1 MSRNVELRGSQARGV
16 RVALSAAVAVVSGGL
31 SLPTAAADLGG
42 NCCADLEDR
51 IAELEATT
59 ARKGNRKVSLT
70 VSGWVN
76 EAIFFWDDGV
86 ERNAY
91 VGTNE
96 LEQSRFR
103 FTGEAKIVDGWG
115 AGYILE
121 IGANGVGS
129 KGFSQDSTGLNGI
142 TVRKS
147 AWFLKSKDLGKLT
160 VGKYDT
166 ATYHLLDN
174 LDTTLTRN
182 VSDFEAAGVALGAF
196 KTRSGGVLGAKWIDF
211 MGGFNNGTPG
221 QSGLRNVVRYDTP
234 EIAGFTATASW
245 GEDDQWETALKYK
258 ADAGDFKVTAS
269 LGYGESTDKIT
280 NLGQCA
286 VGTGD
291 CLWWG
296 AGALVSHSPTGLYV
310 YGGYAEN
317 HIDLKT
323 AQAGKDDDSSTWY
336 VQGGI
341 EQKWNAL
348 GKTNVFVEYR
358 HDDVG
363 LTKAAD
369 TAELDFW
376 SAGVA
381 QNVEAADMTFYA
393 FYRHFDGDFTKGFA
407 SKDLD
412 ALGMVITGAKINF

>member
-1 MSRNVELRGSQARGV
+1 MLRTTKLQG
-16 RVALSAAVAVVSGGL
+16 RVWALAAAAALTGGGI
-31 SLPTAAADLGG
+31 LPAAAADLGG
-42 NCCADLEDR
+42 NCCADLEER

-70 VSGWVN
+70 ISGWVN

-103 FTGEAKIVDGWG
+103 AIGEAKITDGWN

-121 IGANGVGS
+121 IGVNSSGS
-129 KGFSQDSTGLNGI
+129 KSFAQDNDGLQAI
-142 TVRKS
+142 SLRKS
-147 AWFLKSKDLGKLT
+147 AWFVKSKDLGKVT
-160 VGKYDT
+160 VGRFDT

-182 VSDFEAAGVALGAF
+182 VSDFEAAGVALGNF
-196 KTRSGGVLGAKWIDF
+196 RTRVNGVLGSKWTDF
-211 MGGFNNGTPG
+211 MSGFNNATAG
-221 QSGLRNVVRYDTP
+221 QSGLRTGARYDTP

-258 ADAGDFKVTAS
+258 GTAGDFALNAS
-269 LGYGESTDKIT
+269 LGYGESTDPVA
-280 NLGQCA
+280 NAGQCA

-291 CLWWG
+291 CQWWG
-296 AGALVSHSPTGLYV
+296 AGALVSHTPTGLYV

-317 HIDLKT
+317 HIDLKA
-323 AQAGKDDDSSTWY
+323 AQIGKDNDSSVWY
-336 VQGGI
+336 IQGGV
-341 EQKWNAL
+341 EQKWNSL
-348 GKTNVFVEYR
+348 GKTNLFVEYR
-358 HDDVG
+358 RDDVG
-363 LTKAAD
+363 LSKAAD
-369 TAELDFW
+369 SSTLDFW

-381 QNVEAADMTFYA
+381 QNVENADMTFYA
-393 FYRHFDGDFTKGFA
+393 LYRHFDGDFSKGVA
-407 SKDLD
+407 STNLD
-412 ALGMVITGAKINF
+412 ALDMVITGAKINF